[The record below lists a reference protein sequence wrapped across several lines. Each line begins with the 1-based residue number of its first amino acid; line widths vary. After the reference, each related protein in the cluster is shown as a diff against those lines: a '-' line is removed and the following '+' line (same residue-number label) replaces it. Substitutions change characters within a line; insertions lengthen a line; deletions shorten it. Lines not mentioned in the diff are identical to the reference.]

1 MKRAEVQ
8 NLIKKLGGPKVVAAH
23 LRKLDGDPPTGNAIS
38 HWDRIPVQY
47 APTIE
52 RLCRE
57 AKVARSNGIPYT
69 CEVFHPT
76 VEWASVRYQ
85 RA

>member
-23 LRKLDGDPPTGNAIS
+23 LRKLDGNPPTPNAIS
-38 HWDRIPVQY
+38 QWKQIPVHCC
-47 APTIE
+47 PTVE

-57 AKVARSNGIPYT
+57 AKVVRSNGQPYT
-69 CEVFHPT
+69 CELFHPT

-85 RA
+85 LG